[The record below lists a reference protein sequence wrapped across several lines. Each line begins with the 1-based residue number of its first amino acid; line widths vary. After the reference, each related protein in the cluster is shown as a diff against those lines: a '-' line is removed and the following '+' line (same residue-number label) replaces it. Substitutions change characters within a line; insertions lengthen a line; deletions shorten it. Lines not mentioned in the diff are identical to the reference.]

1 MTENNGMGGLYP
13 LFTVMENDSPLLT
26 RAEVGRLLRV
36 RPRSVAAIRGLKPI
50 KFNSRLIRYRRGD
63 VERWLENLEG
73 GNR

>member
-13 LFTVMENDSPLLT
+13 LFNVMENDSPLLT

-50 KFNSRLIRYRRGD
+50 KFNSRLIRYRRGE